1 MHLELVVPAL
11 FEARSPAPSLE
22 LLLARGRRTGRA
34 QASLEEWLAGAFGLS
49 GPLPAGA
56 LTAHASGAPAA
67 EGHWLRADPVHLRA
81 DGNRV
86 LLLPG
91 EGLDLSEAESQ
102 ALLGELNR
110 HFADQFSVAAVA
122 PDRWILR
129 AASVLTVET
138 RPPLE
143 ASGGDGGAQPPER
156 RLRAL
161 LAEIQM
167 ALYQHEVNTRREAR
181 GAPVVNSVWLW
192 GAGPLPEAAALQD
205 ATPWRSVSASDPA
218 ALGLAK
224 LAGLRHRAP
233 GEGAEAWLERAP
245 EDGRHVVL
253 LDALRAGAA
262 LGDAEAL
269 ATRMQALEER
279 WFAPLLTALRTGRI
293 GMFTLHAPE
302 AGASFETVRG
312 DLRRFWRRPRP
323 LASYAPE
330 RGYAGPEDRP

>member
-34 QASLEEWLAGAFGLS
+34 QASLEEWLAGAFGLG

-67 EGHWLRADPVHLRA
+67 DGHWLRADPVHLRA

-91 EGLDLSEAESQ
+91 EGLELSEAEAQ
-102 ALLGELNR
+102 TLLGELNR
-110 HFADQFSVAAVA
+110 HFAGQFAVAAVA

-129 AASVLTVET
+129 AASAMAVEA
-138 RPPLE
+138 RPPLQ
-143 ASGGDGGAQPPER
+143 ASGSDGGAQPPER

-167 ALYQHEVNTRREAR
+167 ALYQHEVNTRRETR

-192 GAGPLPEAAALQD
+192 GAGPLPAAAALQGSV
-205 ATPWRSVSASDPA
+205 PWQSLSASDPA

-245 EDGRHVVL
+245 EDGRHLVL

-262 LGDAEAL
+262 LGGAEAL
-269 ATRMQALEER
+269 ARRLRALEER
-279 WFAPLLTALRTGRI
+279 WFAPLLTALRAGRV
-293 GMFTLHAPE
+293 GMLTVHAPE
-302 AGASFETVRG
+302 AGASFEAVRG

-323 LASYAPE
+323 LASYGAE
-330 RGYAGPEDRP
+330 ARP

>member
-1 MHLELVVPAL
+1 MHLEIVVPAL

-22 LLLARGRRTGRA
+22 LLLARGRRSAREH
-34 QASLEEWLAGAFGLS
+34 ASLEAWLAGAFGLG

-56 LTAHASGAPAA
+56 LTAHASGAPSA

-91 EGLDLSEAESQ
+91 EGLELSEAEVQ

-110 HFADQFSVAAVA
+110 HFREQFSVTAVA
-122 PDRWILR
+122 PERWILR
-129 AASVLTVET
+129 AATAMPVET

-143 ASGGDGGAQPPER
+143 AAGGDGGAQPPER

-192 GAGPLPEAAALQD
+192 GAGPLPDGAALQG
-205 ATPWRSVSASDPA
+205 ATPWHSLSASDPA

-245 EDGRHVVL
+245 EEGRHLVL

-269 ATRMQALEER
+269 AQRLQSLEER
-279 WFAPLLTALRTGRI
+279 WFAPLLAALRAGRI
-293 GMFTLHAPE
+293 GMLTVHAPE
-302 AGASFETVRG
+302 AGAAFEIVRG

-323 LASYAPE
+323 LASYGAARPE
-330 RGYAGPEDRP
+330 AQP